1 MSGAS
6 DEMQHISEELLERYS
21 LQQLSDDQ
29 LEPVEEHLLVCELC
43 QKHLTQVDNYVAAM
57 KIAARQITADLPLPA
72 VSRRPLQW
80 ALSLSG
86 GALLATLLVFAFLGR
101 PVSTLQSEVTL
112 TATRGTVPGA
122 MTQVPAHTFLLVKAG
137 VTDDA
142 GGPLTLQL
150 VNEQGNTLWHGTAVA
165 QQGNITARVSQRLD
179 AGLYWFRVYEG
190 DELLREYGL
199 RVK

>member
-6 DEMQHISEELLERYS
+6 EEMQHISEELLERYS
-21 LQQLSDDQ
+21 LLQLTEDQ

-43 QKHLTQVDNYVAAM
+43 QKQLTQVDNYVAAM
-57 KIAARQITADLPLPA
+57 KIATRDLPLPA
-72 VSRRPLQW
+72 APRRPLQW

-86 GALLATLLVFAFLGR
+86 GALLATLLVFAFVGR

-112 TATRGTVPGA
+112 TATRGAVPGA

-137 VTDDA
+137 VTDDK
-142 GGPLTLQL
+142 GGPLRLEL
-150 VNEQGNTLWHGTAVA
+150 VNEQGSTVWHGTAVA

-190 DELLREYGL
+190 ADLLREYGL